1 MFMSYAS
8 DSRNKNYFPEEKNG
22 ICAVRR
28 KDETY
33 DDFLKRFR
41 KKFSKSGIIKELR
54 DRTYYEKPSA
64 KKRRKKAQSIKG
76 IEKEQLKFEELNS
89 KFGKKGD

>member
-1 MFMSYAS
+1 MSYEFGS
-8 DSRNKNYFPEEKNG
+8 KSRNYFPEEKSG
-22 ICAVRR
+22 ICVVRR

-33 DDFLKRFR
+33 DDLVKRFR
-41 KKFSKSGIIKELR
+41 KKFSKSGIVKELR

-64 KKRRKKAQSIKG
+64 KKRRKRKQSIKG
-76 IEKEQLKFEELNS
+76 IEKDQLKLEDLNS

>member
-1 MFMSYAS
+1 MSYGFES
-8 DSRNKNYFPEEKNG
+8 KNRNYFPEERNG
-22 ICAVRR
+22 ICVVRR
-28 KDETY
+28 KDESFE
-33 DDFLKRFR
+33 DLLKRFR

-76 IEKEQLKFEELNS
+76 IEKEQLKVEELNS

>member
-1 MFMSYAS
+1 MSYGFES
-8 DSRNKNYFPEEKNG
+8 KNRNYFPEEKSG
-22 ICAVRR
+22 ICVVRR

-33 DDFLKRFR
+33 DDLVKRFR
-41 KKFSKSGIIKELR
+41 KKFSKSGIVKELR

-64 KKRRKKAQSIKG
+64 KKRRKRKQSIKS
-76 IEKEQLKFEELNS
+76 IEKEQLKLEDLNS